1 MPSSVTA
8 GIVPQAA
15 LFSLQVNGA
24 AVFWFS
30 KIAKTNRKPNMKPII
45 KQIQIQLKG
54 DSDAVNAAIA
64 ILHAGNFFNGSIWSN
79 AIRQRGSRVIIRV
92 AAREVE
98 IPVTPPE
105 S

>member
-1 MPSSVTA
+1 
-8 GIVPQAA
+8 
-15 LFSLQVNGA
+15 
-24 AVFWFS
+24 
-30 KIAKTNRKPNMKPII
+30 MKPITQPI
-45 KQIQIQLKG
+45 TKQIQIQLKG
-54 DSDAVNAAIA
+54 DPDAVKAAIA
-64 ILHAGNFFNGSIWSN
+64 ILHAGNFVNGSIWSN

>member
-1 MPSSVTA
+1 
-8 GIVPQAA
+8 
-15 LFSLQVNGA
+15 
-24 AVFWFS
+24 
-30 KIAKTNRKPNMKPII
+30 MKPIT

-54 DSDAVNAAIA
+54 DHDAVNVAIG
-64 ILHAGNFFNGSIWSN
+64 ILHAVNFVNGSIWSN

-98 IPVTPPE
+98 IPVTLPE